1 MYFLQI
7 KYHFGVQSSLIPR
20 PIPSFSML
28 HATLKNWE
36 EPGNKASAK
45 SISLCH
51 QTTVADV
58 LFLFFSEL
66 GTSTVNLTK
75 RPRTDWVPS

>member
-7 KYHFGVQSSLIPR
+7 KCHFGIQSSLIPR
-20 PIPSFSML
+20 LIPSFSML

-36 EPGNKASAK
+36 EPGNKGSAK

-51 QTTVADV
+51 QTTVPDV
-58 LFLFFSEL
+58 VFFFQS
-66 GTSTVNLTK
+66 
-75 RPRTDWVPS
+75 